1 MLFDRFREKKNFQ
14 NIKIKRTT
22 SISSVTVNHHVLLF
36 EYVR

>member
-1 MLFDRFREKKNFQ
+1 MLFDRFRKKNFQ

-22 SISSVTVNHHVLLF
+22 SISAVTVNHYVLLF